1 MTEEG
6 SRKAR
11 RETLELIYADLVEER
26 NRLRDAQRAV
36 TSQLGPIPA
45 STSVI
50 VGLLA
55 AVATGDG
62 SEVDRGL
69 VVGVALAFSIAITVL
84 SLLWSGGPPYRRRRG
99 ELLEQQKEWRGPE
112 TGLAPEDWLQ
122 RRIELETDL
131 YKELGA
137 RFDTQRIHLF
147 IVQGLLLAEAI
158 VVVALA
164 VVLGA
169 FG

>member
-6 SRKAR
+6 SPKPERD
-11 RETLELIYADLVEER
+11 TLELIHADLVAER
-26 NRLRDAQRAV
+26 DRLRDAQRAV

-62 SEVDRGL
+62 SESDRVL

-84 SLLWSGGPPYRRRRG
+84 SIVWSRGEPYREMRQ
-99 ELLEQQKEWRGPE
+99 EMLDEQQDRFGPE
-112 TGLAPEDWLQ
+112 RGWTVLAWLQ
-122 RRIELETDL
+122 RRIDLERDL
-131 YKELGA
+131 YEKLAE
-137 RFDTQRIHLF
+137 RFNAQRTHLF

-164 VVLGA
+164 VALDALG
-169 FG
+169 

>member
-1 MTEEG
+1 MNEV
-6 SRKAR
+6 RPPDR
-11 RETLELIYADLVEER
+11 DTLELIHADLVAER
-26 NRLRDAQRAV
+26 DRLRDAQRSV

-55 AVATGDG
+55 AVATGEG
-62 SEVDRGL
+62 SESDRVI
-69 VVGVALAFSIAITVL
+69 VVVVALAFSIVITVL
-84 SLLWSGGPPYRRRRG
+84 SIRWSGGQPYR
-99 ELLEQQKEWRGPE
+99 ELREAAMAEQEARLGPE
-112 TGLAPEDWLQ
+112 TQSDPVGWLR
-122 RRIELETDL
+122 RRIELETRL
-131 YKELGA
+131 YGA
-137 RFDTQRIHLF
+137 LVPRFNSQRRHLF

-164 VVLGA
+164 VALGA